1 MITES
6 IIQEDIIVF
15 IFLKF
20 YFIFKLNVHMPSNR
34 ASNYVEQKM
43 IQLLVEIDKSTI
55 IVGDFN
61 TLRNEQIQHAENQ

>member
-1 MITES
+1 MITKS

-15 IFLKF
+15 
-20 YFIFKLNVHMPSNR
+20 NVHVPSNR

-43 IQLLVEIDKSTI
+43 TQLLVEIDKSTI

-61 TLRNEQIQHAENQ
+61 TLRNEQI